1 MVRLDS
7 MLMIGSSG
15 SNVGKTELACKLLQ
29 RFGRTREIVGVKV
42 TTIAS
47 TDQPCP
53 RGGQGCGVC
62 SAMEGECHITEE
74 TNRTSG
80 KDTGRLLASGAS
92 KVYWLRV
99 MRASLRQGWAALMQ
113 VVGRDAVLI
122 CESNSLRHVVEPGLF
137 LIVENADH
145 GPWKASARDV
155 RRDAD
160 RIVVSDSDRFDL
172 DLERI
177 ELAGA
182 TWVLREDATA
192 ILMAGGCSRRMGTDK
207 SMLPVAGRPMVEHIC
222 QQLRGT
228 FAKVVISAN
237 DAEKFAFLNLDVV
250 ADRIPGQGPL
260 MGIASALEVSDSE
273 LNLVVAC
280 DIPQIP
286 LPFVR
291 RMLAEAGQ
299 ADVVIPV
306 TADGKEQP
314 LFAVY
319 RRSVRRCMNEA
330 LAQGERRISHI
341 YGRCKVR
348 FMELEDAGWF
358 ANLNTMADYRKFR
371 SSEDA

>member
-1 MVRLDS
+1 
-7 MLMIGSSG
+7 
-15 SNVGKTELACKLLQ
+15 
-29 RFGRTREIVGVKV
+29 
-42 TTIAS
+42 
-47 TDQPCP
+47 
-53 RGGQGCGVC
+53 
-62 SAMEGECHITEE
+62 MEGECHITEE

-80 KDTGRLLASGAS
+80 KDTGRLLTAGAS

-99 MRASLRQGWAALMQ
+99 MRASLRQGCAALME

-145 GPWKASARDV
+145 RPWKASARDV

-160 RIVVSDSDRFDL
+160 RIVVSDGDRFDL

-237 DAEKFAFLNLDVV
+237 DAEKLAFLNLDVV

-280 DIPQIP
+280 DIPEVDTALLGKM
-286 LPFVR
+286 LPR
-291 RMLAEAGQ
+291 R
-299 ADVVIPV
+299 P
-306 TADGKEQP
+306 
-314 LFAVY
+314 
-319 RRSVRRCMNEA
+319 
-330 LAQGERRISHI
+330 
-341 YGRCKVR
+341 
-348 FMELEDAGWF
+348 
-358 ANLNTMADYRKFR
+358 
-371 SSEDA
+371 